1 MSRAQDE
8 FVAPLN
14 KKYVNRAFHNRQK
27 GMTFFGVALL
37 LVIIGFMATV
47 FIKLTPVY
55 LENFKVKSA
64 LESLSEEAGINTMMK
79 SDIKVLIKKRFGI
92 DDVKNVEAK
101 DVKIERI
108 KGTLVISV
116 SYEVRTPIIGNLD
129 VVASFNDIKVEVEGD

>member
-14 KKYVNRAFHNRQK
+14 RYVNRSFYNRQK
-27 GMTFFGVALL
+27 GMTFFGIALL

-47 FIKLTPVY
+47 CIKLTPVY
-55 LENFKVKSA
+55 LESFKVKSA
-64 LESLSEEAGINTMMK
+64 LESLSEEAGVNTMMK

-92 DDVKNVEAK
+92 DDVKNVAAK

-108 KGTLVISV
+108 KGILVISV